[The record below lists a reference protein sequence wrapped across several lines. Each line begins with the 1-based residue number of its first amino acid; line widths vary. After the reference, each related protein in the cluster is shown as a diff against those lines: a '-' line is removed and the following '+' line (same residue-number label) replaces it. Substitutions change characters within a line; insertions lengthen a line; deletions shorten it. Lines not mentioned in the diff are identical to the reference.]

1 MAVLVCRVVFQVFP
15 LTQLPP
21 RTDCQTVIE
30 PLQLAFELIDERLVR
45 TQNATG
51 PDSIVEQ
58 VPDQLLRI
66 RNPRLPRSVFG
77 RPFVRG
83 HQLAVI
89 VDDQPVEPEP
99 AGRLHHRIG
108 LLFKIIALRIE
119 QVFIPDVHAIP
130 RIGRAVPVPVRIT
143 KNIILRL
150 ERPAPAVEL
159 ACHLFPRIVQLR
171 FIVNVAGKRLVAL
184 GQISRFCR
192 PVIHLHVDIRVD
204 VALPGRRVA
213 VVPQPLQVR
222 RQVESRPGRSDGQV
236 TSVLEIKHIGRR
248 IVLPFAVTNEKLIGR
263 KFRSRIADI
272 QGEPVIQCM
281 IIVQVRF
288 PQRGVSFGTGTG
300 RNGTHLSF
308 PVRPCQVVRRLGII
322 IRPGAQQ
329 QRRGIG
335 SGQRQRRISGL

>member
-1 MAVLVCRVVFQVFP
+1 MK
-15 LTQLPP
+15 
-21 RTDCQTVIE
+21 
-30 PLQLAFELIDERLVR
+30 
-45 TQNATG
+45 
-51 PDSIVEQ
+51 
-58 VPDQLLRI
+58 
-66 RNPRLPRSVFG
+66 FG
-77 RPFVRG
+77 
-83 HQLAVI
+83 
-89 VDDQPVEPEP
+89 
-99 AGRLHHRIG
+99 
-108 LLFKIIALRIE
+108 K
-119 QVFIPDVHAIP
+119 
-130 RIGRAVPVPVRIT
+130 
-143 KNIILRL
+143 
-150 ERPAPAVEL
+150 
-159 ACHLFPRIVQLR
+159 
-171 FIVNVAGKRLVAL
+171 VAD
-184 GQISRFCR
+184 FCR

-236 TSVLEIKHIGRR
+236 TSVLEIKHIGRQ